1 MLFMND
7 FDIESA
13 AIFAKQVHAPN
24 LMRAVANLERLADWA
39 NNNSDGWAFWPKPCQ
54 SAKRLQEAIQ
64 RFQKGY
70 REGEAV
76 DTLEDIMAESL
87 PNALRPIRAFLTRQG
102 VDHTLIIR

>member
-13 AIFAKQVHAPN
+13 AIFAKQVHSPN
-24 LMRAVANLERLADWA
+24 LMRATANLERLADWA
-39 NNNSDGWAFWPKPCQ
+39 NNNSDGWAFWPKPAR
-54 SAKRLQEAIQ
+54 SAKALMEAIQ

-70 REGEAV
+70 REGIDT
-76 DTLEDIMAESL
+76 DTLNDILAESL
-87 PNALRPIRAFLTRQG
+87 PNALRPIKAFLTRQG